1 MKDSKRRINPFLNLL
16 DSVLKSIFFVFA
28 TLILATILEWGGTHS
43 WWKNA
48 SETRLYERTQL
59 EIQRIESSVS
69 TSFDRHW
76 FRRATSYCSALT
88 DRLLA
93 PIEQYFEAQRQKLE
107 KTPQSMSAVVNA
119 TAQIRQSSIR
129 HLLVAIEVFRAWS
142 FRMLAF
148 LFGIVSISPLLLVG
162 LIDGLV
168 RREVRRW
175 GGGRESA
182 WLFTFASKSL
192 FPTFILFLG
201 IYALWPWSISFVWI
215 NGLMG
220 VCWGVAL
227 FLAIATFKKY
237 L

>member
-1 MKDSKRRINPFLNLL
+1 MNVLGG
-16 DSVLKSIFFVFA
+16 VLKSMFFVFV
-28 TLILATILEWGGTHS
+28 TFILATIVEWGGMHS

-48 SETRLYERTQL
+48 SETRLSERTQL

-76 FRRATSYCSALT
+76 FRRATLYSSALT

-93 PIEQYFEAQRQKLE
+93 PIEQYCEAQQQKLE
-107 KTPQSMSAVVNA
+107 KTPQSMSAVVSA
-119 TAQIRQSSIR
+119 TSQVRHSINQ
-129 HLLVAIEVFRAWS
+129 HLLVALEVFRAWS

-148 LFGIVSISPLLLVG
+148 MTGIVSTSPLLLVG

-182 WLFTFASKSL
+182 WLFIFASKSL

-215 NGLMG
+215 NSLMG
-220 VCWGVAL
+220 VCWGGAL
-227 FLAIATFKKY
+227 FLAIAKFKKY

>member
-1 MKDSKRRINPFLNLL
+1 VKDSKRRINPFLNLL
-16 DSVLKSIFFVFA
+16 GSVLKSIFFVFA

-76 FRRATSYCSALT
+76 FRGATSYCSALS
-88 DRLLA
+88 DRLLV
-93 PIEQYFEAQRQKLE
+93 PIEQCLEAQQQQLVE
-107 KTPQSMSAVVNA
+107 TPQSMSAVVQA
-119 TAQIRQSSIR
+119 TAQIRQSINR
-129 HLLVAIEVFRAWS
+129 HLMVAIEVYRAWS
-142 FRMLAF
+142 FRLLTFM
-148 LFGIVSISPLLLVG
+148 FGVVSISPLLIVG

-168 RREVRRW
+168 RREIRRW
-175 GGGRESA
+175 GGGHESA

-215 NGLMG
+215 NSLMG
-220 VCWGVAL
+220 VCWGLAL
-227 FLAIATFKKY
+227 FLAIAKFKKY